1 MAFFGVIE
9 KYILGGRWSCIGRHK
24 LPDGAKRGGGTTKI
38 KNKLYHHNPYTNF
51 LIELRGLAYYKK
63 IKYNIASQPVHK
75 LLMKCR
81 GE

>member
-38 KNKLYHHNPYTNF
+38 KKQIIPSQPIHKLPDRIKGGWPTTKKSNIKSQVNHYTNF
-51 LIELRGLAYYKK
+51 
-63 IKYNIASQPVHK
+63 
-75 LLMKCR
+75 
-81 GE
+81 